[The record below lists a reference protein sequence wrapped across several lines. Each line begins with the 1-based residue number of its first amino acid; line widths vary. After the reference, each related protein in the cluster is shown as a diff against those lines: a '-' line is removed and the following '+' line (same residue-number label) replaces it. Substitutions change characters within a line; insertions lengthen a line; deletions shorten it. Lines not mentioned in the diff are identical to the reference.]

1 MRHTSHIMLGADAAS
16 ILKDIK
22 QYVIKYGDEEVND
35 YFKAFLFPELNH
47 SVEAIFEAANPVVT
61 DASVFVA
68 GIDEMFDVQLGNP
81 YKVLPGSR
89 QDYLKGF
96 FRTLYDKSITINRPG
111 DSSTMNLCV
120 YVPLYLKEYWS
131 VVEEFLAAIEALPQ
145 SYNVDLFLLPYD
157 AAFLFEKKED
167 KLTEKYTVFAKT
179 SKEVLESIL
188 AARKKYS
195 KLGFLVMLQNCNSD
209 GTALGLNDDSFV
221 RIAGEYALLSVKH
234 YPEMY
239 QPAAQ
244 DPERPLH
251 ALGLSVL
258 SFDKYYFV
266 QYLLHRAY
274 AHILDRENVSQSEVE
289 VNKVS
294 QIVQGLLSQNVNIFS
309 KFYEKEVAPR
319 LNNNLDHTEII
330 SQIGTPLN
338 QEITR
343 LTQEFQSYIVNPD
356 LSLPEKKATLAQ
368 LLGEDDDLLTGYMF
382 NKRQLVID
390 DCSREVLDLFVK
402 AHNDICAIPEQTI
415 TVVDP
420 DTQEEKHVKDP
431 EIDRI
436 KEYAALSQNAE
447 SIRTA
452 SELLD
457 DLKATKVTMRES
469 TNYIRQKTIELDGL
483 DIQRQDH
490 KESFKR
496 LTNEGFVFEGH
507 TYKLQG
513 DTQEIDLEEEYS
525 PMSTVA
531 PSVDLRK
538 DFTAVKDQGEMG
550 ACSSFALVS
559 IFEYILKK
567 NRQPDID
574 LSEQFVYYNARKK
587 DGASSVDSGSSL
599 YDIIQT
605 LKADGVCLEHLFPYN
620 PDNMSQEPPIEAIDD
635 AQMRKVVVAKNVK
648 KDLHYIKSAVAE
660 GYPVAISL
668 KIFNSFNPR
677 KGFIRIPS
685 ENEMQLD
692 QSGNHAMVICG
703 YNDEAHFFVVRNS
716 WGRKF
721 GDKGYCYIPYGYIE
735 NEALL
740 NCACIITEISDTK
753 LQVKGSDQKAVVSFD
768 LTDSNIKSEILTNL
782 IREEKIKLEKLNKE
796 LTERSR
802 LFNEL
807 FQQLG
812 NNGIRESLCDGTK
825 ERLDL
830 ECRNLTR
837 KKDDLHQE
845 RLREL
850 EAFDY
855 ESRQYR
861 WWFWG
866 GIAAVVVGFIIACIV
881 AKNLEP
887 LIAKVSLYIYGF
899 VALASVAFWLIMRHR
914 KHLRQEMDLDYK
926 RHLEHLAQEFS
937 KRQREKE
944 ITHLKTHLAG
954 MIIDSLYKLGRN
966 LHTKY
971 NGMRSYVG
979 NLKVW
984 REQENESLKMTPLCK
999 DPFLTLISNEC
1010 LDKYFDDNKEKLTEG
1025 LELSKMFKD
1034 KYNVKETE
1042 VVKFKNELKKKL
1054 VKMLFKAID
1063 GFSIFKYVTKTEDY
1077 PYVGREFT
1085 DIDFLL
1091 RQMDYK
1097 STPFVR
1103 LNPAPTKAEGINT
1116 HCKMMFLYIEREQDR
1131 KTWEDAC
1138 NLNFNNAPQIHT
1150 TPSPFK
1156 ITLLQL
1162 KGVAQDEVSILN

>member
-22 QYVIKYGDEEVND
+22 QYVIKCGDEEVND
-35 YFKAFLFPELNH
+35 YFQAFLFPELNP
-47 SVEAIFEAANPVVT
+47 SVEATFEAASPVAA
-61 DASVFVA
+61 DESVFVA

-96 FRTLYDKSITINRPG
+96 FRTLYDRSITINRPG

-157 AAFLFEKKED
+157 TAFLFEKKED
-167 KLTEKYTVFAKT
+167 KLTEKYTAFAKT
-179 SKEVLESIL
+179 SKEVLENIL

-195 KLGFLVMLQNCNSD
+195 KLGSLVMLQNCNSD
-209 GTALGLNDDSFV
+209 GTALGLNDNSFV

-244 DPERPLH
+244 DPKRPLH

-274 AHILDRENVSQSEVE
+274 AHILDRKNVSQSEVE

-309 KFYEKEVAPR
+309 KFYDKEVAPR

-368 LLGEDDDLLTGYMF
+368 LLGEDDDLLIGYMF

-402 AHNDICAIPEQTI
+402 AHNDICAIQDQTI

-420 DTQEEKHVKDP
+420 NTQEEKLVKDP
-431 EIDRI
+431 EVDRI

-469 TNYIRQKTIELDGL
+469 TNYIRQKTIELEGL

-538 DFTAVKDQGEMG
+538 DFTPIKDQGEMG

-574 LSEQFVYYNARKK
+574 LSEQYVYYNARKK
-587 DGASSVDSGSSL
+587 EGASRVDSGSSL

-620 PDNMSQEPPIEAIDD
+620 PDNLSQEPPIEAIDD
-635 AQMRKVVVAKNVK
+635 AQTRKVVVAKNVK
-648 KDLHYIKSAVAE
+648 KDLHHIKSAVAE

-685 ENEMQLD
+685 ENEIQHD

-735 NEALL
+735 NDMLL
-740 NCACIITEISDTK
+740 NGACIITEISDTK

-782 IREEKIKLEKLNKE
+782 IREEKIKLDKLNKE

-812 NNGIRESLCDGTK
+812 NNGVREALCDGTK
-825 ERLDL
+825 ERLDF

-850 EAFDY
+850 DAFDL

-866 GIAAVVVGFIIACIV
+866 GIAAMVVGFIIACIV

-887 LIAKVSLYIYGF
+887 LVAKVSFYIYGF

-914 KHLRQEMDLDYK
+914 KHLRQEMDLGYK
-926 RHLEHLAQEFS
+926 SQLEHLAQDIS
-937 KRQREKE
+937 TRQREKE

-1054 VKMLFKAID
+1054 VKMLFNAID

-1085 DIDFLL
+1085 DIDTLL
-1091 RQMDYK
+1091 QQMDYK

-1116 HCKMMFLYIEREQDR
+1116 HCKMMFLYTEREQDR
-1131 KTWEDAC
+1131 KIWEDAYS
-1138 NLNFNNAPQIHT
+1138 LNFNNAPQIHT

-1162 KGVAQDEVSILN
+1162 KGVAQEEVSILN

>member
-16 ILKDIK
+16 MLKDIK
-22 QYVIKYGDEEVND
+22 QYVIKYGDAELND
-35 YFKAFLFPELNH
+35 YFKAFLFPELNP
-47 SVEAIFEAANPVVT
+47 SVEACFQGAEPVKA
-61 DASVFVA
+61 DESVFVA
-68 GIDEMFDVQLGNP
+68 GIDEMFDVQLGSP
-81 YKVLPGSR
+81 YKVLLGNR

-131 VVEEFLAAIEALPQ
+131 VVEEFLAAIDALPQ

-157 AAFLFEKKED
+157 TAFLFEKKDEN
-167 KLTEKYTVFAKT
+167 LTVKYTAYAKT
-179 SKEVLESIL
+179 SKEVLEEIL
-188 AARKKYS
+188 GARKKYT
-195 KLGFLVMLQNCNSD
+195 KLGSLVMLQNCNSD
-209 GTALGLNDDSFV
+209 GTAMALDEDSFV
-221 RIAGEYALLSVKH
+221 RIVGEYALLSVKH

-244 DPERPLH
+244 DPNRPLH

-274 AHILDRENVSQSEVE
+274 AHILDRENVSQTEVE

-309 KFYEKEVAPR
+309 KFYDKEVAPR

-330 SQIGTPLN
+330 SQIGPALKA
-338 QEITR
+338 EIDR

-390 DCSREVLDLFVK
+390 DCSREVLDLFVD
-402 AHNDICAIPEQTI
+402 AHNAICAMEAGTI
-415 TVVDP
+415 TIVDP
-420 DTQEEKHVKDP
+420 DTQEEKQIKDP
-431 EIDRI
+431 EVERI
-436 KEYAALSQNAE
+436 HEYAALSQNAE

-452 SELLD
+452 SALLD

-469 TNYIRQKTIELDGL
+469 TNYIRQKTIELEGL
-483 DIQRQDH
+483 DVQRQDH

-531 PSVDLRK
+531 PSIDLRK
-538 DFTAVKDQGEMG
+538 DFSAIKDQGEMG
-550 ACSSFALVS
+550 ACSAFALVS

-567 NRQPDID
+567 NRQPEID

-587 DGASSVDSGSSL
+587 EGASRIDSGSSL
-599 YDIIQT
+599 YDIVQT
-605 LKADGVCLEHLFPYN
+605 LKKDGVCLESLFPYN
-620 PDNMSQEPPIEAIDD
+620 PENLSKEPPIEAIDD

-648 KDLHYIKSAVAE
+648 KDLHHIKSAVAE

-668 KIFNSFNPR
+668 RIYNSFNPR

-685 ENEMQLD
+685 ENEIQHD

-703 YNDEAHFFVVRNS
+703 YNDEARVFVVRNS

-740 NCACIITEISDTK
+740 NGACIITQISDTK
-753 LQVKGSDQKAVVSFD
+753 LQVKGSDSKAVVSFD

-782 IREEKIKLEKLNKE
+782 IREEKIKLDKLNKE

-812 NNGIRESLCDGTK
+812 NNGVRETLCDGTI
-825 ERLDL
+825 ERLEW
-830 ECRNLTR
+830 ECRDLTR

-850 EAFDY
+850 EAFDT
-855 ESRQYR
+855 ESKKLR

-866 GIAAVVVGFIIACIV
+866 GIAVIFVGFVIACIW
-881 AKNLEP
+881 AKSLEP
-887 LIAKVSLYIYGF
+887 LIKEISLWIYGI
-899 VALASVAFWLIMRHR
+899 VALCSVAFWLIMRHR
-914 KHLRQEMDLDYK
+914 KRQRQDMDLDYQEQLK
-926 RHLEHLAQEFS
+926 HLAQEIS

-984 REQENESLKMTPLCK
+984 REQENESLKMTPLSR

-1010 LDKYFDDNKEKLTEG
+1010 LDKYFEDNKEKLTEG

-1034 KYNVKETE
+1034 KYNVKEEE
-1042 VVKFKNELKKKL
+1042 VVKFKNTLKKRL
-1054 VKMLFKAID
+1054 VAMLFKAID
-1063 GFSIFKYVTKTEDY
+1063 DFSIFKYVTKSEDY

-1085 DIDFLL
+1085 DIDVLL

-1103 LNPAPTKAEGINT
+1103 LNPSPAEIEGINT
-1116 HCKMMFLYIEREQDR
+1116 HCKMMFLYTEREQDR
-1131 KTWEDAC
+1131 KVWEDAC
-1138 NLNFNNAPQIHT
+1138 SRNFGDAPQSHV

-1162 KGVAQDEVSILN
+1162 KGVAPGEVAILN

>member
-1 MRHTSHIMLGADAAS
+1 MRHTTHIMLGADAAS
-16 ILKDIK
+16 MLKDIK
-22 QYVIKYGDEEVND
+22 RYVIKYGDEEVND
-35 YFKAFLFPELNH
+35 YFKAFLFPELDP
-47 SVEAIFEAANPVVT
+47 SVEASFQSADPVKA
-61 DASVFVA
+61 DESVFVA
-68 GIDEMFDVQLGNP
+68 GIDEMFDVQLGNS
-81 YKVLPGSR
+81 YKVLPSSR
-89 QDYLKGF
+89 QEYLKGF
-96 FRTLYDKSITINRPG
+96 FRTLFERNITINRPG
-111 DSSTMNLCV
+111 DSSTMNLCL
-120 YVPLYLKEYWS
+120 YVPLYLREYWTA
-131 VVEEFLAAIEALPQ
+131 VEEFLSAIEALPQ

-157 AAFLFEKKED
+157 IAYLFEKKD
-167 KLTEKYTVFAKT
+167 SDLTVKYTAYART
-179 SKEVLESIL
+179 SKDVLEDVL
-188 AARKKYS
+188 NAKKTFS
-195 KLGFLVMLQNCNSD
+195 KLGSLVMLQNCNSD
-209 GTALGLNDDSFV
+209 GTALGLDDDSFV

-234 YPEMY
+234 YPEMF

-244 DPERPLH
+244 DPKRPLH

-274 AHILDRENVSQSEVE
+274 AHILDRENVSQSEVD

-309 KFYEKEVAPR
+309 KFYDKEISPR

-330 SQIGTPLN
+330 SQIGPALKA
-338 QEITR
+338 EITR

-390 DCSREVLDLFVK
+390 DCSREVLDLFVN
-402 AHNDICAIPEQTI
+402 AHNAICAMQPADVQPG
-415 TVVDP
+415 P
-420 DTQEEKHVKDP
+420 DAEEEKKARDLEVA
-431 EIDRI
+431 RI
-436 KEYAALSQNAE
+436 QEYAALTPTPE
-447 SIRTA
+447 RIRTA

-469 TNYIRQKTIELDGL
+469 TNYIRQKTIELEGL

-496 LTNEGFVFEGH
+496 LTNDGFVFEGH

-513 DTQEIDLEEEYS
+513 DTQEIDLDDEYQ
-525 PMSTVA
+525 PLSTIA
-531 PSVDLRK
+531 PSIDLRK
-538 DFTAVKDQGEMG
+538 EFTPVKDQGEMG
-550 ACSSFALVS
+550 ACSAFALVG

-567 NRQPDID
+567 NKQPDID
-574 LSEQFVYYNARKK
+574 LSEQFVYYNARKA
-587 DGASSVDSGSSL
+587 DGSSRIDAGSSL
-599 YDIIQT
+599 YDVVQT
-605 LKADGVCLEHLFPYN
+605 LMKDGVCLEHLFPYN
-620 PDNMSQEPPIEAIDD
+620 PENISKDPPVEAIEDG
-635 AQMRKVVVAKNVK
+635 QTRKVVKAKNVK
-648 KDLHYIKSAVAE
+648 KSLHDIKSAVAE

-668 KIFNSFNPR
+668 KIFNSFHPR
-677 KGFIRIPS
+677 RGFIRIPN
-685 ENEMQLD
+685 ENEIHNE

-703 YNDEAHFFVVRNS
+703 YNDEARFFVVRNS

-721 GDKGYCYIPYGYIE
+721 GDKGYCYIPYGYVE

-740 NCACIITEISDTK
+740 NGACIITEISDTK

-782 IREEKIKLEKLNKE
+782 IREEKIKLDKLNKE

-825 ERLDL
+825 ERLDW

-837 KKDDLHQE
+837 EKDNLHNE

-850 EAFDY
+850 DAFDA
-855 ESRQYR
+855 ESRKMR

-866 GIAAVVVGFIIACIV
+866 SMAVIFLGFVITCIIA
-881 AKNLEP
+881 KSLEP
-887 LIAKVSLYIYGF
+887 LIKKPSLWIYGI
-899 VALASVAFWLIMRHR
+899 VAVASVAFWLVMRHR
-914 KHLRQEMDLDYK
+914 KRQRQDMDLDYK
-926 RHLEHLAQEFS
+926 SQLEHLSQEIS
-937 KRQREKE
+937 KREREKE

-984 REQENESLKMTPLCK
+984 REQENESLKMTPLSR
-999 DPFLTLISNEC
+999 DPFLTLISNDC
-1010 LDKYFDDNKEKLTEG
+1010 LDKYFEDNKEQLTKG

-1034 KYNVKETE
+1034 KYNVQEEE

-1054 VKMLFKAID
+1054 VAMLFKAIED
-1063 GFSIFKYVTKTEDY
+1063 FSIFKYVTNTEDY
-1077 PYVGREFT
+1077 PYVGRDYT
-1085 DIDFLL
+1085 DIDALL
-1091 RQMDYK
+1091 QQMDYK

-1103 LNPAPTKAEGINT
+1103 LNPAPAKREGINT
-1116 HCKMMFLYIEREQDR
+1116 HCKMMFLYAEREQDR

-1138 NLNFNNAPQIHT
+1138 SRNFNNEPQSHMT
-1150 TPSPFK
+1150 DSPFK

-1162 KGVAQDEVSILN
+1162 KGVAPDEVSILN